1 MLLDGKM
8 VRNSLLEEAKNKIE
22 KDHLNLTLA
31 IIYAGHYEPSE
42 KYINNKK
49 KYCQKVGIKTQVYE
63 LPEVKDEQEIIEL
76 INRLNND
83 ETITGII
90 LQSPIP
96 DGLDI
101 EKCIKYIDPKKDV
114 DGFTKESFY
123 KLAHNLPGL
132 RACTPK
138 GIIKLL
144 DYYNIDLAGKKVC
157 IIGRGNIVG
166 KPLIFEFL
174 NRDATV
180 TIAHSKTTNLKEIAL
195 NSDVIVSAVGKPHI
209 ITEDMVR
216 DGAIVIDVGI
226 TVINGKIVGD
236 VDFDNLKDKCSYIT
250 PNPGGVGPMTIAI
263 IIQNVIDAYEGGN
276 LNG

>member
-8 VRNSLLEEAKNKIE
+8 VRDALLENAKQEIE
-22 KDHLNLTLA
+22 KEHLDLTLA

-49 KYCQKVGIKTQVYE
+49 KFCKRVGIKVNLYE
-63 LPEVKDEQEIIEL
+63 MPDVKSEEEIITL
-76 INRLNND
+76 IEKLNKDNSVN
-83 ETITGII
+83 GII

-96 DGLDI
+96 KGLDI
-101 EKCIKYIDPKKDV
+101 EECIKHIDPRKDV

-144 DYYNIDLAGKKVC
+144 EYYNIELSGKKVC

-166 KPLIFEFL
+166 KPLIFEIL
-174 NRDATV
+174 NKDATV
-180 TIAHSKTTNLKEIAL
+180 TIAHSKSGNLKEITL

-209 ITEDMVR
+209 ITENMVK
-216 DGAIVIDVGI
+216 DGAIVVDVGI
-226 TVINGKIVGD
+226 TVIDGKIVGD
-236 VDFDNLKDKCSYIT
+236 VDFDNVKNKCSYIT
-250 PNPGGVGPMTIAI
+250 PNPGGVGPMTIAM
-263 IIQNVIDAYEGGN
+263 IIQNVIDAYKGGN
-276 LNG
+276 IDG